1 MHPPFVRAA
10 ADERF
15 LFPRHDFL
23 PAMIPDDDQGKQVES
38 LLTTPNLAGA
48 LESEQFRRFLDQVPV
63 ALVVAE
69 LRDGERIVYANP
81 EFEALTGQALPDL
94 EGRDW
99 SVLAGRGTGGDQER
113 PLVDAIIAS
122 NDHVGVFAIAGSG
135 GEPTMVDAYSN
146 IIEDDDG
153 TPVFRLAALVCV
165 RAGAGAEDAQAD
177 LERQLREKD
186 VALQEIQHRV
196 RNNLQMIT
204 ALIRLEART
213 GRAGAAS
220 GRFDEIAGRIEALQL
235 LYNSLGE
242 DRLGQEVDLGAYLSQ
257 IASAVMRAHAT
268 EGVRLDLKVD
278 AYPVSV
284 NVAMPTGLVVNEL
297 MTNALKHAFAGRDGG
312 TISLQSLTDS
322 GGCRVSVSDDGNGLP
337 DGSEW
342 PQPGKLS
349 ALIVQSLREN
359 AKAKVIA
366 DSGPGRGLR
375 VTIVFTRAA
384 AAPESAAA
392 DTPKANAEK

>member
-1 MHPPFVRAA
+1 MRRRLAA
-10 ADERF
+10 TDGRLRF
-15 LFPRHDFL
+15 
-23 PAMIPDDDQGKQVES
+23 PAMPPDDDQTEQIES

-63 ALVVAE
+63 ALIVAE
-69 LRDGERIVYANP
+69 MRDGERIVYANP
-81 EFEALTGQALPDL
+81 EFEKLSGQTLADL
-94 EGRDW
+94 EGHSW
-99 SVLAGRGTGGDQER
+99 SVLTGRGAGNDQER
-113 PLVDAIIAS
+113 LLGAAIVEAS
-122 NDHVGVFAIAGSG
+122 DHVGAFTIERPGD
-135 GEPTMVDAYSN
+135 EPAMVAAYSN
-146 IIEDDDG
+146 IIQDDDG
-153 TPVFRLAALVCV
+153 KPVFRLAALVCA
-165 RAGAGAEDAQAD
+165 RTYAEGAQAD

-186 VALQEIQHRV
+186 IALQEIQHRV

-220 GRFDEIAGRIEALQL
+220 GHFDEIAGRIEALQL
-235 LYNSLGE
+235 LYHALGE
-242 DRLGQEVDLGAYLSQ
+242 DSLAQEVDLGAYLSQ
-257 IASAVMRAHAT
+257 IASAVMHAHAS

-297 MTNALKHAFAGRDGG
+297 LTNALKHAFQGRDNG
-312 TISLQSLTDS
+312 TISLQSLADAE
-322 GGCRVSVSDDGNGLP
+322 GCRVVISDDGNGLP
-337 DGSEW
+337 EGFEW

-349 ALIVQSLREN
+349 ALIVQSLRDN

-366 DSGPGRGLR
+366 ESGPGLGLR

-384 AAPESAAA
+384 SAPEGNLDASASV
-392 DTPKANAEK
+392 DAEK